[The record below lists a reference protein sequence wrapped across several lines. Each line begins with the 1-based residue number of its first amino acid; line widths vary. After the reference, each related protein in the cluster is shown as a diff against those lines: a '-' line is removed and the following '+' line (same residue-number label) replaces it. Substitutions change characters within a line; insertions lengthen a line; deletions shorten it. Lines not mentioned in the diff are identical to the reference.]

1 MDNEKI
7 VLSFLEG
14 MHQPIS
20 QVPAHLKA
28 CLTEDAV
35 WGNCGFPPAVG
46 IDDIMAKHEASMT
59 VFGEYILDVTIHN
72 IASKGDVVF
81 TERTDVGRQL
91 DGTEIMTVPVTG
103 VFELRD
109 GRICR
114 WVDYFDPAELLQRI
128 SVLPDTAAF
137 FAGKSDS

>member
-1 MDNEKI
+1 MDNEQI
-7 VLSFLEG
+7 VLDFLQG

-20 QVPAHLKA
+20 QVPPHLKA

-59 VFGEYILDVTIHN
+59 VFGEYVLDVEVHN
-72 IASKGDVVF
+72 IASKDNVVF

-109 GRICR
+109 GKIAR
-114 WVDYFDPAELLQRI
+114 WIDYFDPAELLQRI

>member
-1 MDNEKI
+1 MDNEQI
-7 VLSFLEG
+7 VLDFLAG

-20 QVPAHLKA
+20 QVPTHLKA
-28 CLTEDAV
+28 CLTEDAT

-59 VFGEYILDVTIHN
+59 VFGEYVLDVTIHN
-72 IASKGDVVF
+72 IASKGNVVF

-137 FAGKSDS
+137 FQGKSDS